1 MHPNEIADNRT
12 DLLTFTKTM
21 FRARKGQEFVENWHH
36 AAICAALER
45 VVIGQTKRLIINIPP
60 RYSKTEIAV
69 INFMAW
75 CMGNF
80 TDAEFIHASYS
91 SRLAANNSY
100 QCRAVVQS
108 ETYAEIF
115 PSARL
120 MNDSKARDEWRTT
133 DGGCV
138 YATGAEGTI
147 TGYGAGKLR
156 DYFGGAI
163 IIDDPH
169 KAGEASSDT
178 MRQNVLDWFQTTI
191 ESRCNSPDTPI
202 IVIMQRLHEEDLTG
216 WLLKGGNGEKWEHL
230 CIPVLDAD
238 DNPLWPF
245 KHDRETLQR
254 MESSNRYVF
263 TGQYM
268 QRPSPLGGGIIKG
281 QWFGRYTIVPKMKYR
296 KIYADTA
303 QKTAERNDYS
313 VFECWGHGEDNRIYL
328 MDMIRGKWEAPEL
341 KRRAVEFWN
350 KHAQPSQHGALRKM
364 VVEDKASGTGLIQDI
379 RHDAKIP
386 VQAQQRNKD
395 KLTRVMDVTAY
406 IESGYVMI
414 PADAP
419 FTSDFVSECE
429 GFTAD
434 DSHMHDD
441 QIDPMCDA
449 INDMLIP
456 DGEIPGMPKMRMN
469 F

>member
-115 PSARL
+115 PGARL

-216 WLLKGGNGEKWEHL
+216 WLLNGGNGEKWEHL
-230 CIPVLDAD
+230 RIPVLDAD

-281 QWFGRYTIVPKMKYR
+281 HWFGRYTVAPKIKYR

-328 MDMIRGKWEAPEL
+328 LDMIRGKWEAPEL

-456 DGEIPGMPKMRMN
+456 DGDTPGMPKMRMN

>member
-1 MHPNEIADNRT
+1 MLPHEIADNRT

-36 AAICAALER
+36 AAICTALER

-75 CMGNF
+75 CIGNF
-80 TDAEFIHASYS
+80 PDSEFIHASYS

-108 ETYAEIF
+108 ERYAEIF
-115 PSARL
+115 PDVAL

-133 DGGCV
+133 DSGCV

-216 WLLKGGNGEKWEHL
+216 WLLNGGNGEKWEHL
-230 CIPVLDAD
+230 CIPVLDVD
-238 DNPLWPF
+238 ENPLWPF
-245 KHDRETLQR
+245 KHDREALAR
-254 MESSNRYVF
+254 MESANRYVF

-268 QRPSPLGGGIIKG
+268 QRPSPIGGGLIKG
-281 QWFGRYTIVPKMKYR
+281 EWFGRYRVLPKLKQR

-303 QKTAERNDYS
+303 QKTKERNDFS
-313 VFECWGHGEDNRIYL
+313 VFECWGQGEDGKAYL
-328 MDMIRGKWEAPEL
+328 VDMIRGKWEAPEL
-341 KRRAVEFWN
+341 KRRATDFWN
-350 KHAQPSQHGALRKM
+350 KCSADKSSPLRGM
-364 VVEDKASGTGLIQDI
+364 VIEDKSSGTGLIQELKNSA
-379 RHDAKIP
+379 RIP
-386 VQAQQRNKD
+386 VKAQPRSTD
-395 KLTRVMDVTAY
+395 KLTRVMDAAPY

-414 PADAP
+414 PEDAP
-419 FTSDFVSECE
+419 FVSDLVAECE
-429 GFTAD
+429 SFTAD
-434 DSHMHDD
+434 DSHLHDD

-449 INDMLIP
+449 IQDLLATRP
-456 DGEIPGMPKMRMN
+456 RG
-469 F
+469 FFS

>member
-1 MHPNEIADNRT
+1 MLPTEIADNRT
-12 DLLTFTKTM
+12 DLLTFTKTL
-21 FRARKGQEFVENWHH
+21 FKSRKGQDFVENWHH
-36 AAICAALER
+36 AAICSALER
-45 VVIGQTKRLIINIPP
+45 VVIGKTKRLIINIPP

-75 CMGNF
+75 CIGNF
-80 TDAEFIHASYS
+80 PDSEFIHASYS

-100 QCRAVVQS
+100 QTRAVVQS
-108 ETYAEIF
+108 EAFAEIF
-115 PSARL
+115 PHVKL
-120 MNDSKARDEWRTT
+120 MTDSKARDEWRTT

-156 DYFGGAI
+156 NHFGGAI

-178 MRQNVLDWFQTTI
+178 MRRNVLDWFQTTI

-245 KHDRETLQR
+245 KHDRETLAR

-281 QWFGRYTIVPKMKYR
+281 AWFGRYSIPPKLKQR

-313 VFECWGHGEDNRIYL
+313 VFECWGHGEDGRVYL
-328 MDMIRGKWEAPEL
+328 LDMIRGKWEAPEL
-341 KRRAVEFWN
+341 KRRAIDFWN
-350 KHAQPSQHGALRKM
+350 KHSADKSSPLRQM
-364 VVEDKASGTGLIQDI
+364 VIEDKASGTGLIQEI
-379 RHDAKIP
+379 KNGARIP
-386 VQAQQRNKD
+386 VRAQGRSID
-395 KLTRVMDVTAY
+395 KLTRVMDAVPY

-414 PADAP
+414 PEDAQ
-419 FTSDFVSECE
+419 FASDFISECE

-434 DSHMHDD
+434 DSHLHDD

-449 INDMLIP
+449 IKDLLSTRQEAFGIRLGVAN
-456 DGEIPGMPKMRMN
+456 
-469 F
+469 

>member
-1 MHPNEIADNRT
+1 MLPTEIADNRT
-12 DLLTFTKTM
+12 DLLTFTKTL
-21 FRARKGQEFVENWHH
+21 FKARKGQEFVENWHH
-36 AAICAALER
+36 VKICQALER
-45 VVIGQTKRLIINIPP
+45 VVIGKTKRLIINIPP

-80 TDAEFIHASYS
+80 PDSEFIHASYS

-100 QCRAVVQS
+100 QTRAVVQS
-108 ETYAEIF
+108 EAFAEIF
-115 PSARL
+115 PHVHL
-120 MNDSKARDEWRTT
+120 MTDSKAKDEWRTT

-216 WLLKGGNGEKWEHL
+216 WLLNGGNGEKWEHL
-230 CIPVLDAD
+230 RIPVLDAN

-245 KHDRETLQR
+245 KHDRETLAR
-254 MESSNRYVF
+254 MEASNRYVF

-281 QWFGRYTIVPKMKYR
+281 AWFGRYSIAPKLKQR

-313 VFECWGHGEDNRIYL
+313 VFECWGQGEDGRIYL
-328 MDMIRGKWEAPEL
+328 LDMIRGKWEAPEL
-341 KRRAVEFWN
+341 KRRAIDFWN
-350 KHAQPSQHGALRKM
+350 KHAADKSSPLRQM
-364 VVEDKASGTGLIQDI
+364 VIEDKASGTGLIQEI
-379 RHDAKIP
+379 KNGARIP
-386 VQAQQRNKD
+386 VRAQGRSID
-395 KLTRVMDVTAY
+395 KLTRVMDAVPY
-406 IESGYVMI
+406 IESGYVML
-414 PADAP
+414 PEDAP
-419 FTSDFVSECE
+419 FVSDFIAECE

-434 DSHMHDD
+434 DSHLHDD
-441 QIDPMCDA
+441 QVDPMCDA
-449 INDMLIP
+449 VQDMLATKP
-456 DGEIPGMPKMRMN
+456 RG
-469 F
+469 FFS

>member
-1 MHPNEIADNRT
+1 MTPDEIADNRT
-12 DLLTFTKTM
+12 DLLKFTKTM
-21 FRARKGQEFVENWHH
+21 FKARKGQDFVENWHH
-36 AAICAALER
+36 AEICNALER
-45 VVIGQTKRLIINIPP
+45 VVIGQTKRLIINMPP

-69 INFMAW
+69 VNFMAW

-80 TDAEFIHASYS
+80 PDSEFIHASYS

-100 QCRAVVQS
+100 QTRSSVQC
-108 ETYAEIF
+108 EKFAEIF
-115 PSARL
+115 ADCHL

-156 DYFGGAI
+156 ETFGGAI

-169 KAGEASSDT
+169 KAGEATSDV
-178 MRQNVLDWFQTTI
+178 MRNNVIDWFQTTV
-191 ESRCNSPDTPI
+191 ESRTNSPNTPI
-202 IVIMQRLHEEDLTG
+202 ILIMQRLHEDDLTG
-216 WLLKGGNGEKWEHL
+216 WLLRGGNGEKWEHL
-230 CIPVLDAD
+230 CIPVLDSQ

-245 KHDRETLQR
+245 KHDRETLAR

-263 TGQYM
+263 SGQYM

-281 QWFGRYTIVPKMKYR
+281 EWFGRYKVTPKIKHR
-296 KIYADTA
+296 KIFGDTA

-313 VFECWGHGEDNRIYL
+313 VFECWGQGEDNRIYL
-328 MDMIRGKWEAPEL
+328 LDMIRGKWEAPEL
-341 KRRAVEFWN
+341 KRRAVEFWS
-350 KHAQPSQHGALRKM
+350 KHAANTQHGPLRKM
-364 VVEDKASGTGLIQDI
+364 VIEDKASGTGLIQDI
-379 RHDAKIP
+379 KRDAKIP
-386 VQAQQRNKD
+386 VQGQQRSVD
-395 KLTRVMDVTAY
+395 KLTRVMDVVSY

-419 FTSDFVSECE
+419 FTSDFVNECE
-429 GFTAD
+429 AFTAN
-434 DSHMHDD
+434 DSHAHDD

-449 INDMLIP
+449 INDMLTPARDIP
-456 DGEIPGMPKMRMN
+456 MGITMGVAY
-469 F
+469 